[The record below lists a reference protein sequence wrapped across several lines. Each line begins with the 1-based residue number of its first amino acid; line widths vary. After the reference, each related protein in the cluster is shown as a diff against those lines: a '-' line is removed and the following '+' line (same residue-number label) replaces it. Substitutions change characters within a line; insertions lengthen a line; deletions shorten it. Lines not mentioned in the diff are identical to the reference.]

1 MKDILKLGVTL
12 FAICAV
18 AALVLGVTN
27 NITAPV
33 IEERNIQAS
42 NEARKIVL
50 SEADE
55 FKELD
60 GMNSDIVL
68 EVYEGIKDGQVIGYT
83 IKTSSKGYGGAIELM
98 VGISKDSKITGV
110 EIGNHSETPGLGS
123 KATEPMFKNQYVDK
137 DVSNSLLVV
146 KGSANNDNEIS
157 AISGATITS
166 NGVTSGVN
174 AAMKIYNEKL
184 SGNDNEMAYDENIDP
199 KEKIFKS
206 ASFTEL
212 KGKAEGEVL
221 RVYKAKNGDEI
232 IGYIFDTETD
242 GYSEKTEVLV
252 GITTDGQI
260 KGVELGINTR
270 KNQYLASTFDTGLK
284 KQFENI
290 KAQEVELVS
299 EARKKENDIQV
310 VSGATISSKSIVNA
324 VNAAVNLF
332 NKMEG

>member
-50 SEADE
+50 SETDE

-98 VGISKDSKITGV
+98 VGISKDGKITGV

>member
-42 NEARKIVL
+42 NEARKTVL
-50 SEADE
+50 PEADE
-55 FKELD
+55 FKELE

-146 KGSANNDNEIS
+146 KGSAN
-157 AISGATITS
+157 
-166 NGVTSGVN
+166 
-174 AAMKIYNEKL
+174 
-184 SGNDNEMAYDENIDP
+184 NDNEMAYDENIDP

>member
-98 VGISKDSKITGV
+98 VGISKDGKITGV

-137 DVSNSLLVV
+137 DVLNSLLVV

-166 NGVTSGVN
+166 NGVTNGVN

-299 EARKKENDIQV
+299 EARKK
-310 VSGATISSKSIVNA
+310 
-324 VNAAVNLF
+324 
-332 NKMEG
+332 KMIYKLYLVLRYHQNQ

>member
-137 DVSNSLLVV
+137 DVLNSLLVV
-146 KGSANNDNEIS
+146 KGSTNNDNEIS

-166 NGVTSGVN
+166 NGVTNGVN

-221 RVYKAKNGDEI
+221 RVYEAKNGDEI
-232 IGYIFDTETD
+232 IGYIFYTETD

-290 KAQEVELVS
+290 KAQEVELVL

>member
-50 SEADE
+50 SETDE

-98 VGISKDSKITGV
+98 VGISKDGKITGV

-166 NGVTSGVN
+166 NGVTNGVN

-221 RVYKAKNGDEI
+221 RVYEAKNGDEI

>member
-42 NEARKIVL
+42 NEARKTVL
-50 SEADE
+50 PEADE
-55 FKELD
+55 FKELE

-123 KATEPMFKNQYVDK
+123 KATEPIFKNQYVDK

-206 ASFTEL
+206 VSFTEL

-324 VNAAVNLF
+324 VNAAVNLS